1 MSQVLSCPFLVAVTL
16 VLPGP
21 ESQGLPRW
29 PGPATS
35 LQWKARQLGRGSQA
49 VSLGTGLSRG
59 NGEGGGGGEAP
70 GKPAV
75 TALTLISQLQ
85 SRPEREPAR
94 VCALLT
100 QAGKTFLS

>member
-1 MSQVLSCPFLVAVTL
+1 MSQVLSRPFLVAVTL
-16 VLPGP
+16 VLPSP

-35 LQWKARQLGRGSQA
+35 LEGKARQLGRGSQA
-49 VSLGTGLSRG
+49 VRLGTGLSRG
-59 NGEGGGGGEAP
+59 KGGGA

>member
-1 MSQVLSCPFLVAVTL
+1 MAWTSHKLTVQGQAAGERLSGCEFGDRA
-16 VLPGP
+16 
-21 ESQGLPRW
+21 EQRE
-29 PGPATS
+29 
-35 LQWKARQLGRGSQA
+35 R
-49 VSLGTGLSRG
+49 
-59 NGEGGGGGEAP
+59 GEAP

-85 SRPEREPAR
+85 SQPEREPAR